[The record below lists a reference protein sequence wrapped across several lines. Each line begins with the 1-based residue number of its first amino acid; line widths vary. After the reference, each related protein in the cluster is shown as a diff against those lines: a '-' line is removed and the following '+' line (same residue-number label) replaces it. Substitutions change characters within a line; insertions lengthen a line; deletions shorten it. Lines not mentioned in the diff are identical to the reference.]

1 MTLHK
6 LVLSV
11 WTAYLSLIGCFM
23 LAEYHLLKAQPIS
36 NSPLKTKATSPSLTA
51 SPSTKKNILDYTT
64 LQQENA
70 RLQEK
75 NKLLTLAY
83 TTSADNQKAEVANT
97 TKASP
102 VQKQGVPARHRR
114 RRRGFAQQRKVKRT
128 PVQARRTKRRRG
140 VRGYKASAQQSS
152 APSMR
157 GKSSPLRRKPLKNV
171 SIKVTHIKPA
181 TAHAS
186 WKKLHREALFAWPV
200 APENFWVSS
209 LFGPRKLGGRYGFHA
224 GVDMAAP
231 RGTPVHAAGA
241 GIIVEA
247 CYSAGYGNYILIAH
261 NRKFKT
267 RYAHLDKILVRVGQN
282 VCSGDCIGRVGATG
296 FVRKSRRGGSAS
308 HLHFEVY
315 MKGKPVNPFFF
326 LA

>member
-6 LVLSV
+6 IVLSV
-11 WTAYLSLIGCFM
+11 WTAYLSLIGGF
-23 LAEYHLLKAQPIS
+23 LFAEYHFLKSQPSS
-36 NSPLKTKATSPSLTA
+36 NSPLKTKATSPSLTPR

-83 TTSADNQKAEVANT
+83 TTSEDKQKAEVVST
-97 TKASP
+97 VKASS
-102 VQKQGVPARHRR
+102 VQKQVVPARHRR
-114 RRRGFAQQRKVKRT
+114 RRRGFAQQRTVKRA
-128 PVQARRTKRRRG
+128 PVQARRTRRRRG
-140 VRGYKASAQQSS
+140 IRGYKASAQQS

-171 SIKVTHIKPA
+171 SIKVTSIKPA
-181 TAHAS
+181 TAHAT

-200 APENFWVSS
+200 AAEHFWVSS
-209 LFGPRKLGGRYGFHA
+209 LFGPRKLGGRHGFHA
-224 GVDMAAP
+224 GLDMAAP
-231 RGTPVHAAGA
+231 RGTPVYAAGA

-247 CYSAGYGNYILIAH
+247 CFSAGYGNYILIAH

-267 RYAHLDKILVRVGQN
+267 RYAHLDKILVHVGQN